1 MILICSIAFWG
12 LTGLGL
18 GLWCLRPLST
28 IFQLYRGGQ
37 FHWWKKP
44 EYPEKT
50 LYCFLG
56 NFGTHLVFCRCV
68 FAFSFN
74 IDRVGGEKISKL
86 TSCAVDYEFKLRS
99 DQTNVHRPVASH

>member
-1 MILICSIAFWG
+1 M
-12 LTGLGL
+12 
-18 GLWCLRPLST
+18 
-28 IFQLYRGGQ
+28 
-37 FHWWKKP
+37 
-44 EYPEKT
+44 

-99 DQTNVHRPVASH
+99 DQTNDNTIAICYFFTKYMALGLKNKDWLDQT